1 MRLLRLL
8 ALIVV
13 AAAIAMPSQA
23 KKKQEKEP
31 EILTI
36 YVFGMSQNMAD
47 STVYVTDIAAVN
59 GATMLPHNE
68 LKNFMYYSEQ
78 LQKYVEDT
86 YNQSHMT
93 TAFFYAR
100 DRKTIEKKYA
110 KTEQKIMK
118 APYRKPRIVRVAN
131 QDFHFRVPVLK
142 TLDEE

>member
-13 AAAIAMPSQA
+13 AAVIAMPSQA
-23 KKKQEKEP
+23 KKKQKDEP
-31 EILTI
+31 EITTI
-36 YVFGMSQNMAD
+36 YVFGVSQNMAD

-59 GATMLPHNE
+59 GATLLPHNV
-68 LKNFMYYSEQ
+68 LKNFVYYSEQ
-78 LQKYVEDT
+78 LQKYVEET
-86 YNQSHMT
+86 YSQSHMT

-100 DRKTIEKKYA
+100 DRKKIEKKYA

-118 APYRKPRIVRVAN
+118 APYRQPRIVRVAY
-131 QDFHFRVPVLK
+131 QDFHFRVPILK